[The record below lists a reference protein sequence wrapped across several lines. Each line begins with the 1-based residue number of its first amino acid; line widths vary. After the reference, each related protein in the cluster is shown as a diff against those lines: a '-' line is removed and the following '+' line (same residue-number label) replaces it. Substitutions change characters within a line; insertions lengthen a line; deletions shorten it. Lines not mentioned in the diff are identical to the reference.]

1 MVEWARFI
9 LYKTDNN
16 HPQYFIISM
25 TLSYKIPRVQQIS
38 RNNNSGLQKFQRP
51 AFISLFF
58 LSFPASTTDDPP
70 DPPTVHLYVNL
81 DKYALKLKQ
90 IQFSIWTNTLLNF
103 DKYI

>member
-9 LYKTDNN
+9 LYKTDND
-16 HPQYFIISM
+16 HPQYFLISM
-25 TLSYKIPRVQQIS
+25 SLSYKIPRVQQIS
-38 RNNNSGLQKFQRP
+38 RNNSGLQKFQRP